1 VVRSVDIV
9 PTVLELTG
17 VDTAEHF
24 VGASVVPLMTGAKK
38 ELGLAAYAEAIY
50 PRFHFGW
57 SDLRAL
63 TAGRYKFIAAP
74 HPELYD
80 LQQDP
85 TESRNIYSQ
94 RQALG
99 DRMNQ
104 ELQALERT
112 MSAGAS
118 DPKPAVEV
126 DPDARQRLA
135 G

>member
-1 VVRSVDIV
+1 
-9 PTVLELTG
+9 PTVLELVGVRTG
-17 VDTAEHF
+17 EHF
-24 VGASVVPLMTGAKK
+24 VGASVVPLMTGARK

-85 TESRNIYSQ
+85 TESRNIYAE
-94 RQALG
+94 RQQLG
-99 DRMNQ
+99 DRLNQ
-104 ELQALERT
+104 ELVALETR
-112 MSAGAS
+112 MSANAS
-118 DPKPAVEV
+118 APKPAVEV
-126 DPDARQRLA
+126 DPEAR
-135 G
+135 